1 MSQKERP
8 SNAKSTRSE
17 SALERL
23 RDRESLRTLSLVQRM
38 IAEELNQSGTSR
50 LQKIFDD
57 YKWRNMLDIFDQML
71 TFAENLRNRKAQE
84 DSAADAA
91 PDDTGDPDDE

>member
-1 MSQKERP
+1 MKNEP

-17 SALERL
+17 TALERL

-38 IAEELNQSGTSR
+38 IVEETCRSGTSR
-50 LQKIFDD
+50 LERIFDD
-57 YKWRNMLDIFDQML
+57 YEWRTILYIFDQML

-84 DSAADAA
+84 DSAAEAA
-91 PDDTGDPDDE
+91 PDDTGDSDDE